1 MSLKR
6 TDLRR
11 AAVAT
16 LSNLGRSP
24 YPTIAGENVFD
35 SRQDALQHH
44 ESDQDSPSIMIYT
57 DESAAAMDV
66 AGMGGQYPWPI
77 LQKLIIEIG
86 VTSASA
92 SVETT
97 AELEAKL
104 DLLQQQVED
113 TLFDHSRNR
122 YAKRFKKV
130 YDRILEAESWR
141 MASSKSNDRLAMRRL
156 EYTVMVTPT
165 CKDYAAVFGPLETI
179 GFTTDRNG
187 EQLNA
192 DMTGLQQ

>member
-16 LSNLGRSP
+16 LSNLGRAP
-24 YPTIAGENVFD
+24 WPTIAGENVFD

-44 ESDQDSPSIMIYT
+44 ESDQDAPFILVYT
-57 DESAAAMDV
+57 DEAAAYLE
-66 AGMGGQYPWPI
+66 ASGLGGQYPWPV
-77 LQKLIIEIG
+77 LQSLVIEIG
-86 VTSASA
+86 VTNASA
-92 SVETT
+92 ATETT

-104 DLLQQQVED
+104 DQLQQEVED
-113 TLFDHSRNR
+113 LLFDHSQNVH
-122 YAKRFKKV
+122 AKRFKKL
-130 YDRILEAESWR
+130 YARTLEAKSFR
-141 MASSKSNDRLAMRRL
+141 MASSASNNRKAMRCL
-156 EYTVMVTPT
+156 EYVLLITPD

>member
-16 LSNLGRSP
+16 LSNLGRAP

-44 ESDQDSPSIMIYT
+44 ESDQDAPFILVYT
-57 DESAAAMDV
+57 DEAAAYLE
-66 AGMGGQYPWPI
+66 ASGMGGQYPWPI
-77 LQKLIIEIG
+77 LQTLAIEIA
-86 VTSASA
+86 VTNASASA
-92 SVETT
+92 ETT
-97 AELEAKL
+97 PELEAKL

-113 TLFDHSRNR
+113 LLFDHSQNDH
-122 YAKRFKKV
+122 AKRFKKL
-130 YDRILEAESWR
+130 YTRTLEAKSWR
-141 MASSKSNDRLAMRRL
+141 MASSASNNRLAMRCM
-156 EYTVMVTPT
+156 EYVLLITPD
-165 CKDYAAVFGPLETI
+165 CKDYAAVFGPLDTI
-179 GFTTDRNG
+179 GLTVDRNG

-192 DMTGLQQ
+192 DITGLQQ